1 MAECSVA
8 IDQITDDAVHAKDEI
23 TATDLVLEGEGL
35 EWLPRRT
42 MPPSPRISAANHVR
56 TLSIGRDTHEG
67 RD

>member
-35 EWLPRRT
+35 DMASETHDASVTAYERSKPRQNIVDRERY
-42 MPPSPRISAANHVR
+42 P
-56 TLSIGRDTHEG
+56 
-67 RD
+67 